1 MAIQKVQLDS
11 EDKIKAALEKAAATQ
26 GLTPILD
33 RFLDAETDAGITLYK
48 IDYPAAI
55 AARNAGEAAQGV
67 AVNLATAKET
77 TTVLTCTWFFNELNG
92 HIALGDNPASVR
104 AFFGLNETI
113 GNLPDM
119 DSEAKVIA
127 VCNTIKD
134 GNAAMLAA
142 GGYVMNTSFTAAR
155 VLTRQAEYQALL
167 DDKQLKKTA
176 LATLEQDAADMG
188 VIVKKLC
195 DSIATQ
201 CEFKYRNLADGARR
215 DACRNWGINYEASKP
230 LTPISLIIL
239 LPDGVTPAAC
249 AEVRIGEYLT
259 KQGKLSKEGVKGI
272 ANILGEVVLETTTEG
287 ETNVI
292 VRLLTCADSITPI
305 KIIAEV
311 AQALTIKLVAGASSL

>member
-1 MAIQKVQLDS
+1 MSMDRVKLDS
-11 EDKIKAALEKAAATQ
+11 EDKIKAALAKAAATQ
-26 GLTPILD
+26 GLTPILE

-104 AFFGLNETI
+104 AFFGLNETT

-142 GGYVMNTSFTAAR
+142 GGYVMNTAFTAAR

-239 LPDGVTPAAC
+239 KPDGTPAAG

-305 KIIAEV
+305 KIIAET
-311 AQALTIKLVAGASSL
+311 AQAIVITLVAGTSSL